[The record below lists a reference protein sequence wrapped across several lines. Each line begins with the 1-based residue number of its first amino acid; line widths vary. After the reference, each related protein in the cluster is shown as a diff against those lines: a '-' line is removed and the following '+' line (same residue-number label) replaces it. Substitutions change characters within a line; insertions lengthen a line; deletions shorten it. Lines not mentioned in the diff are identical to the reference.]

1 MPRRN
6 ESEPTVG
13 STDIALF
20 KQTGMEN
27 SKSPNLPVQMATF
40 LTQQRP
46 SKTEPSFR
54 VFIHG

>member
-6 ESEPTVG
+6 ESVSTVG

-27 SKSPNLPVQMATF
+27 SKSPHLPMQMATF
-40 LTQQRP
+40 LTLERP
-46 SKTEPSFR
+46 SKTELSFR
-54 VFIHG
+54 VFIDG